1 MKEKILSECCKA
13 KIIKT
18 TDSGVYVGDEITIC
32 SKCKALVFFDG
43 TMAEPRRIK
52 KEKND

>member
-1 MKEKILSECCKA
+1 MIKKILSKCCSA

-32 SKCKALVFFDG
+32 SKCKRLLFSDG
-43 TMAEPRRIK
+43 TIG
-52 KEKND
+52 D